1 MNDANHSDGARRPT
15 LKTIA
20 QLTGLSVATV
30 GRALKDA
37 PDIGEETKRRVRE
50 LALQVGYR
58 PNRAGVRLRTGKTNV
73 VALVRSVQEDMLNH
87 TSEMINGI
95 AAALRG
101 TSYHMILMP
110 YFLEEDP
117 IAPIRYLVETGSA
130 DGVIIHQTTP
140 DDERVRYML
149 ARNFAFAT
157 HGRTELAALHPYYD
171 FDNEAF
177 ARLIVR
183 RMAERGRRRLALLAP
198 PMEHCYARHMH
209 KGFTDE
215 AARLGLAAQVLGE
228 ITSDTPPLQVEDAA
242 RRLLARPDAPD
253 GIVVGS
259 ATASMAV
266 VAGAESL
273 GLVLGRDFD
282 VGTKDSVGFL
292 RRFRSEMLVVR
303 EDVRKAGEFLAR
315 SVMAAI
321 DGRTT
326 AEGSQFLDVPEVT
339 G

>member
-1 MNDANHSDGARRPT
+1 MNDPNHGPSAERPT

-20 QLTGLSVATV
+20 RLTGLSVATV

-37 PDIGEETKRRVRE
+37 PDIGEETKRRVRA
-50 LALQVGYR
+50 LALQIGYR

-73 VALVRSVQEDMLNH
+73 IALVRSVQEDMLNH

-117 IAPIRYLVETGSA
+117 LTPIRYLVETGSA

-140 DDERVRYML
+140 DDARVRYML
-149 ARNFAFAT
+149 ARGFAFAT
-157 HGRTELAALHPYYD
+157 HGRTELDTPHPFFD

-177 ARLIVR
+177 SRLIVR

-198 PMEHCYARHMH
+198 PMTHCYARHMH
-209 KGFTDE
+209 KGFAEE
-215 AARLGLAAQVLGE
+215 AARLGLTAQVLSQ
-228 ITSDTPPLQVEDAA
+228 ITSDTPPLQVEAAA
-242 RRLLARPDAPD
+242 RSLMASPGAPD
-253 GIVVGS
+253 GIIVGS
-259 ATASMAV
+259 ASGSMAI

-273 GLVLGRDFD
+273 GLMLGRDFD

-315 SVMAAI
+315 AVISAI
-321 DGRTT
+321 DRRPPG
-326 AEGSQFLDVPEVT
+326 GPCQYLDVPETAV
-339 G
+339 